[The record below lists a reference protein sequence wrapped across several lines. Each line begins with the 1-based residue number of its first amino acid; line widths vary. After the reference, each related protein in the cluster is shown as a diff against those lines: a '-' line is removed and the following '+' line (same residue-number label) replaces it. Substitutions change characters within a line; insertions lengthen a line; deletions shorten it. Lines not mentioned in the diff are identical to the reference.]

1 MTLTELRKLLKA
13 RGDRLKAIL
22 DTPADKRTDAD
33 KAAMAKLTASV
44 AKLKAKVEALAAEAD
59 AEAAA
64 ATAVKG
70 VADTLGNGKAK
81 RPIPHAAKGQPGD
94 DDEDGDDDATAD
106 KGGATKSVKIETG
119 DSEVDKKYPSGGFK
133 SSGHFFHS
141 VIRGA
146 AGDGAAVKAIGD
158 WRELATK
165 AAAGMGITGDP
176 TADIFVPMEFSQQ
189 IMKRSEGLDYNL
201 ANRVRT
207 MTVAGNSIRIPAW
220 NDASRAEA
228 YRAGGVQAY
237 WEGEGDTTTSTKID
251 KTRYMDFRLKKLMA
265 SVILSNELMEDSPF
279 AIESYVNDAA
289 AEAIAFKL
297 SEAIWAGDG
306 VGKPLGAFNS
316 AAVVSIAKETSQVAA
331 TVVQANVSKMYGRLT
346 AASRSK
352 AVWHINQDVEP
363 MLDTLALLIKNV
375 AGTENVGGSALYM
388 PPGGLA
394 DAPYGRLKGKP
405 VIPLEFCETLGTVGD
420 IVLADWSQYL
430 LVTKGQTKR
439 DMSMHVK
446 FLTDESVLR
455 FVFRADGQPM
465 WNAPITPLKGSNTTS
480 CFVSLATRG

>member
-22 DTPADKRTDAD
+22 DTPADKRTDED

-44 AKLKAKVEALAAEAD
+44 AKLKARVEALAAEAE

-70 VADTLGNGKAK
+70 AADTLGNGNGKAR
-81 RPIPHAAKGQPGD
+81 RPIPHAAKGQADD
-94 DDEDGDDDATAD
+94 DDEDDDATD
-106 KGGATKSVKIETG
+106 KGVTKSAKIETG

-133 SSGHFFHS
+133 SAGHFFYN

-146 AGDGAAVKAIGD
+146 GGDAPAVKAIGD

-165 AAAGMGITGDP
+165 AASGMGITGDP

-207 MTVAGNSIRIPAW
+207 MTVAGNTIRIPAW
-220 NDASRAEA
+220 NDSARSAA

-251 KTRYMDFRLKKLMA
+251 KTRYMDIRLHKLMA
-265 SVILSNELMEDSPF
+265 SVVLSNELLDDSAF
-279 AIESYVNDAA
+279 AIESFVNDAA
-289 AEAIAFKL
+289 SEAIAFKL
-297 SEAIWAGDG
+297 SEAIWGGDG
-306 VGKPLGAFNS
+306 AGKPLGAFNS
-316 AAVVSIAKETSQVAA
+316 GAVVSIAKETSQVAA

-346 AASRSK
+346 AACRSR

-363 MLDTLALLIKNV
+363 SLDTMTVTIKNV
-375 AGTENVGGSALYM
+375 AGTENVGGSAIYM

-394 DAPYGRLKGKP
+394 DAPYGRLKGRP

-455 FVFRADGQPM
+455 FVFRAGGQPM
-465 WNAPITPLKGSNTTS
+465 WDAPITPLKGSNTTS
-480 CFVSLATRG
+480 CFLTLATRG

>member
-1 MTLTELRKLLKA
+1 MTLTELRKRLKD
-13 RGDRLKAIL
+13 RSDRLKALCEI
-22 DTPADKRTDAD
+22 PKDKRTDAD
-33 KAAMAKLTASV
+33 REAMVKLTAIVPKLQKALESAVKAQNETDAATV
-44 AKLKAKVEALAAEAD
+44 AKSAAEY
-59 AEAAA
+59 
-64 ATAVKG
+64 
-70 VADTLGNGKAK
+70 LSNKAK
-81 RPIPHAAKGQPGD
+81 RPIPHATKGQPGD
-94 DDEDGDDDATAD
+94 DDEDGDDDDATAT
-106 KGGATKSVKIETG
+106 GATKSIKIETG

-146 AGDGAAVKAIGD
+146 AGDGSAVKAIGD

-201 ANRVRT
+201 ASRVRT
-207 MTVAGNSIRIPAW
+207 MSVAGNTIRIPAW
-220 NDASRAEA
+220 NDAARSAA

-237 WEGEGDTTTSTKID
+237 WEGEGDTSTSTKID
-251 KTRYMDFRLKKLMA
+251 KTRYMDIRLHKLMA
-265 SVILSNELMEDSPF
+265 SVVLSNELMDDSPF
-279 AIESYVNDAA
+279 AIESYINDAA
-289 AEAIAFKL
+289 SEAIAFKL
-297 SEAIWAGDG
+297 SEAIWGGDG
-306 VGKPLGAFNS
+306 VGKPLGAFASN
-316 AAVVSIAKETSQVAA
+316 AVVSIAKESSQVAA
-331 TVVQANVSKMYGRLT
+331 TVVQANVSKMFGRLT
-346 AASRSK
+346 ASSRAK

-363 MLDTLALLIKNV
+363 MLDTLSLLIKNV

-394 DAPYGRLKGKP
+394 DAPYGRLKGRQ

-439 DMSMHVK
+439 DMSMHVR
-446 FLTDESVLR
+446 FLTDESVLK
-455 FVFRADGQPM
+455 FVFRAGGQPM
-465 WNAPITPLKGSNTTS
+465 WDAPITPLKGSNTTS
-480 CFVSLATRG
+480 CFLTLATRG